1 MRRLVPLEIPAWL
14 LPFAV
19 LALVLPV
26 IVAFALVGPHLG
38 LAVGALTVAA
48 VLVLA
53 ARARYDEPIEVA
65 RTPDRRYRLLVVAA
79 EPLDD
84 PALIER
90 IAGIAAEG
98 RGVAGDQGEPELRVL
113 APARMSRLDRWA
125 SDLRGAQRTGQRMLA
140 ISLGTLAAAGF
151 DASGRLGDP
160 DPVLA
165 IEDELHSFPAR
176 EVVVVDGPGLGPAE
190 IEEVR
195 RRLDRPVREL
205 RRDPPAPASRHAPG
219 STGPTEST

>member
-1 MRRLVPLEIPAWL
+1 VRRLVPLEIPAWL
-14 LPFAV
+14 LPLAV
-19 LALVLPV
+19 IALVLPA
-26 IVAFALVGPHLG
+26 ILAFSLAGPHIG
-38 LAVGALTVAA
+38 LAVGALTVGA
-48 VLVLA
+48 VIVLA

-65 RTPDRRYRLLVVAA
+65 STPDSRYRLLVVAA

-84 PALIER
+84 PRVIEQ

-98 RGVAGDQGEPELRVL
+98 HGVSGDPGEPELRVL

-125 SDLRGAQRTGQRMLA
+125 SDVRAARRGGQRTLA

-151 DASGRLGDP
+151 DASGRLGDA

-176 EVVVVDGPGLGPAE
+176 EVILVDGPGLGRSQ

-205 RRDPPAPASRHAPG
+205 HRRPTAPSAPHARG
-219 STGPTEST
+219 RR